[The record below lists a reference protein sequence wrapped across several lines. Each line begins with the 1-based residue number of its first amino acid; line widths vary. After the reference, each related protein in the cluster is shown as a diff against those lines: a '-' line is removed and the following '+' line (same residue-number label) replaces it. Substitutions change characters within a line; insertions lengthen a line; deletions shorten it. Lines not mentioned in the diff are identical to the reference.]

1 MFRLRR
7 TRTTGDDTFG
17 FFRLTLRCCEDV
29 CGLEEWSSGWSDGS
43 GKYLS
48 TLILSKTTEHFFIWA
63 SNCSVVGLEP
73 VVNYEKNTI
82 NILSLDP
89 EQIAIVPIKKQWN
102 SINLFLS
109 LASPLV
115 ASSLVLNY
123 YFWQTQRH
131 LFGEPKYLSWA
142 KSMLSD
148 KRIAGDITKCS

>member
-1 MFRLRR
+1 M
-7 TRTTGDDTFG
+7 
-17 FFRLTLRCCEDV
+17 
-29 CGLEEWSSGWSDGS
+29 
-43 GKYLS
+43 
-48 TLILSKTTEHFFIWA
+48 
-63 SNCSVVGLEP
+63 VGLEP

-123 YFWQTQRH
+123 YF
-131 LFGEPKYLSWA
+131 
-142 KSMLSD
+142 
-148 KRIAGDITKCS
+148 